1 MATAPLKF
9 NLNNTT
15 RLELVEEE
23 EVPNYQK
30 SKAQKANLEMLR
42 DERSD
47 DEESDFRRATF
58 KSSDFNLRLDP
69 GLKGKQHMK
78 LWAEPLEENKEG
90 ESI

>member
-9 NLNNTT
+9 NLNKATQLEGIEERELPGHRKNTT
-15 RLELVEEE
+15 Q
-23 EVPNYQK
+23 NAKMQF
-30 SKAQKANLEMLR
+30 
-42 DERSD
+42 DDRSD

-58 KSSDFNLRLDP
+58 KSSDFNLRLDN
-69 GLKGKQHMK
+69 GIKGKQHMQ